1 MDRFGSNGVPVF
13 DQEQWLLSPIDCLT
27 SSTFAHDPRSQALW
41 PQQRQKERDV
51 QQHYVNKILF

>member
-1 MDRFGSNGVPVF
+1 MSNGVPVF

-41 PQQRQKERDV
+41 PQQRQKQGNV